1 MKKSLYFT
9 LIELLVVIAIIAI
22 LAGMLLPALNKAR
35 EKARA
40 ISCANNQKQ
49 CLLTIAQYADDHNGN
64 FTVRSQGAKCTPT
77 ADQLPGGNGY
87 VSWVNRLHA
96 GGYKL
101 SLLTARC
108 PSIYADALSADDKG
122 SQRDNTFGMPR
133 VYSSWNTYLGN
144 AMTLPLED
152 GAWSG
157 NLNIYDLKGN
167 RMIMID
173 CASVTDG
180 QPNQSFHWEPSDD
193 VAVVSYATFIHGD
206 RANVGWSDGH
216 VESMTPQ
223 GVKDELEDNDFTANF
238 NYYLSDFTKKS
249 L

>member
-1 MKKSLYFT
+1 MKNLFKFT

-40 ISCANNQKQ
+40 ISCTNNQKQ
-49 CLLTIAQYADDHNGN
+49 CLLTITQYCDEYNGN
-64 FTVRSQGAKCTPT
+64 FIIRSQGASCAPSN
-77 ADQLPGGNGY
+77 DQLPGHNNY
-87 VSWVNRLHA
+87 IAWLNRLHA

-108 PSIYADALSADDKG
+108 PSLTAPALKDDDTNT
-122 SQRDNTFGMPR
+122 QRDNTFGMTR
-133 VYSSWNTYLGN
+133 VASSWTAYLGN
-144 AMTLPLED
+144 AIKLPTGET
-152 GAWSG
+152 GWNS
-157 NLNIYDLKGN
+157 NLNIYDLKGSK
-167 RMIMID
+167 MIMID
-173 CASVTDG
+173 CSSNT
-180 QPNQSFHWEPSDD
+180 PNQSFHWEPSD
-193 VAVVSYATFIHGD
+193 AVSVTSYATFIHGD

-223 GVKDELEDNDFTANF
+223 GVKDELKENGFTASF
-238 NYYLSDFTKKS
+238 NYYLGDFVKKS